1 MHKLEIKLKQHT
13 PLIHF
18 QHNQEGATL
27 RASEVKPKLD
37 RFILTRLGKGDY
49 KAGVEQA
56 KAKGWLVGK
65 GEHPALDYKMR
76 IIDKQDNILIMN
88 TNEKKLYYD
97 FHRRKDVSKNKE
109 IRYVQNGQIIDG
121 RQQGNIRYVISC
133 GGKNYFGKLRRSDSK
148 IVYDLNNYPCFFAN
162 MDADITNSNEYIKI
176 TFAENPFSLSLVIKN
191 DGLFAYINN
200 AELISTF
207 FLNHN
212 FGTRQSKGFGSFY
225 PEGASI
231 QNISDY
237 AYFEWN
243 FNNLQLGSWE
253 SFYNLFFAIE
263 MFYKTL
269 RSGINQQGVYF
280 KSLMYHYAKDQKS
293 YWDKRTIRYKFRHF
307 NPNKDNDR
315 GETRDNNTDGNN
327 KEQIARLYRDML
339 GLSSAQQWGSYNDEI
354 TKEHVADED
363 EKKIERFKS
372 PLVFKPIIKGGKA
385 IVYIFPTDIPEQ
397 YKGAEFQIS
406 SSQRRENFIM
416 KAPESFDIID
426 FLCYITDDGIKKWI
440 IDQLENMDTNSPIVK
455 TLLVIYNNI
464 KFVES

>member
-18 QHNQEGATL
+18 QHDQEGATL

-49 KAGVEQA
+49 KAGVVQA

-76 IIDKQDNILIMN
+76 IEAKDLKIWDMRRQIGWNNRNGRPIFEQMPLFFGNMRN
-88 TNEKKLYYD
+88 TTEKKMAFTSSPILLSFLSANND
-97 FHRRKDVSKNKE
+97 
-109 IRYVQNGQIIDG
+109 IIDE
-121 RQQGNIRYVISC
+121 I
-133 GGKNYFGKLRRSDSK
+133 
-148 IVYDLNNYPCFFAN
+148 NNY
-162 MDADITNSNEYIKI
+162 I
-176 TFAENPFSLSLVIKN
+176 N
-191 DGLFAYINN
+191 D
-200 AELISTF
+200 F
-207 FLNHN
+207 FLLNN

-280 KSLMYHYAKDQKS
+280 KSLMYHYAKDQEA
-293 YWDKRTIRYKFRHF
+293 YWDKRTIRYKFGHF
-307 NPNKDNDR
+307 NPNRNNDR

-327 KEQIARLYRDML
+327 KEHIARLYRDML
-339 GLSSAQQWGSYNDEI
+339 GLSSAQQWGSYDDEI
-354 TKEHVADED
+354 TKEHIVED
-363 EKKIERFKS
+363 DKNKIERFKS
-372 PLVFKPIIKGGKA
+372 PLVFKPIIKGEKA

-397 YKGAEFQIS
+397 YKGAEFRIS
-406 SSQRRENFIM
+406 SSQRHDSFIM

-440 IDQLENMDTNSPIVK
+440 IDQLEKMGTNRPIVK
-455 TLLVIYNNI
+455 TLLVIYNKI